1 VIMLSEE
8 TGRHLEPADERQI
21 RLLMRLPPER
31 RLQTLLA
38 MQTLW
43 LDNVRARLRRAY
55 PQLSNYELT
64 LLMFERLQ
72 HG

>member
-1 VIMLSEE
+1 MVAEGTS
-8 TGRHLEPADERQI
+8 RHLEPADERQI

-31 RLQTLLA
+31 RLQTHLE
-38 MQTLW
+38 MQALW
-43 LDNVRARLRRAY
+43 LENVRARLRRAY

-64 LLMFERLQ
+64 LLMFERLH